1 MMETTVQDRPV
12 VDSKLLVEAL
22 ENNFG
27 VLQRQVNGLT
37 HEDSLL
43 QLPFRGN
50 CLNWVIGHLV
60 ERRDRMLELLDK
72 PPLLTAEQTIRYQ
85 RNSEPITS
93 GDDALPFEK
102 LLADLATAQEQLLG
116 LLSAMSSDDLMVV
129 GKQIVVGPPPQSIGE
144 WLHFLIWHETYHT
157 GQTEILRQLTGIN
170 DKVI

>member
-1 MMETTVQDRPV
+1 MATTVQEHPI
-12 VDSKLLVEAL
+12 VDSKLLIEAL
-22 ENNFG
+22 ENNYG
-27 VLQRQVNGLT
+27 VLQRQVNGLS

-50 CLNWVIGHLV
+50 CLNWIIGHLV

-72 PPLLTAEQTIRYQ
+72 PPVLTAEQTLRYQ

-93 GDDALPFEK
+93 GDDALPFDK
-102 LLADLATAQEQLLG
+102 LLADLATAQEQLVGIISTLT
-116 LLSAMSSDDLMVV
+116 SDDLLVV

-157 GQTEILRQLTGIN
+157 GHTEILRQLTGIN

>member
-1 MMETTVQDRPV
+1 METTVQDRPV
-12 VDSKLLVEAL
+12 VDSKLLIEAL

-72 PPLLTAEQTIRYQ
+72 PPLLTPKQTLRYQ

-93 GDDALPFEK
+93 GADALPFDK
-102 LLADLATAQEQLLG
+102 LLADLATAQEQILS
-116 LLSAMSSDDLMVV
+116 LLSTMSSDDLSVI

-157 GQTEILRQLTGIN
+157 GQTEIIRQLTGIN